1 MRGRVQ
7 TSSSHRLS
15 TCTGTGKEPE
25 EYRPR
30 NHSGGHQEL
39 DAGSRKCRCLLLELL
54 QHTHQLLNM
63 LQQAGRFLVPC
74 TGELQFVFHFTCK
87 L

>member
-1 MRGRVQ
+1 MSQKHTDHETTVEGIGSWTQ
-7 TSSSHRLS
+7 A
-15 TCTGTGKEPE
+15 
-25 EYRPR
+25 PR
-30 NHSGGHQEL
+30 
-39 DAGSRKCRCLLLELL
+39 RKCRCLLLELL